1 MLGKFVIAG
10 FEVIIGLIFVWYALV
25 ALVYLTLMPAGSE
38 ALVIVVFLV
47 GVASFAGIPVLIKKV
62 AKGIKLF
69 MIISVIQIGTII
81 SCWIFEAPGMGGPSL
96 GARSIG
102 LGETGGIGIF
112 LGLPLAVLFILVI
125 ASRKL

>member
-1 MLGKFVIAG
+1 MQGKYVIAG
-10 FEVIIGLIFVWYALV
+10 FESFIGLMFFLFVFGVLIPYSQ
-25 ALVYLTLMPAGSE
+25 THEGFE
-38 ALVIVVFLV
+38 AFVIVVFFV
-47 GVASFAGIPVLIKKV
+47 CIASFAGIPVIIKKV
-62 AKGIKLF
+62 AKGIKLLI
-69 MIISVIQIGTII
+69 IISVIQIGTII

-125 ASRKL
+125 ASRRL